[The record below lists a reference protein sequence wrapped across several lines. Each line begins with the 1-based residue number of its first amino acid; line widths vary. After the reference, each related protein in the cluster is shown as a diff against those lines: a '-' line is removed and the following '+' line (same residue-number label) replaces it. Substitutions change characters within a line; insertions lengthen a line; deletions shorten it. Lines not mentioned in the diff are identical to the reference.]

1 MQCNATVTL
10 PPPLTPILLQSL
22 PQHQNQRQRQCQRST
37 PNSVENQASVISR
50 CGTTQD
56 DVGDDEVWTRV
67 EWYVAV
73 CSRVGCMVTVTVT
86 VALQCAVLMHI
97 CNCDYVGQVRG
108 SGVVGAM
115 RCDIC
120 HVDVMFLR

>member
-1 MQCNATVTL
+1 M
-10 PPPLTPILLQSL
+10 SM
-22 PQHQNQRQRQCQRST
+22 ST
-37 PNSVENQASVISR
+37 INPELGRKPSPEISR

-56 DVGDDEVWTRV
+56 DVGDDEGWMRV

-73 CSRVGCMVTVTVT
+73 CSRVGWMVTVTVTVT
-86 VALQCAVLMHI
+86 VALQCAVPMHI
-97 CNCDYVGQVRG
+97 CNYNHVGEVGG

-115 RCDIC
+115 RCDMC